1 MNADSPDPRYT
12 QFADGWKRRSWARMA
27 LTSLAWTTMIVI
39 FGVADN
45 PVGYLVVAMI
55 IAFCLL
61 DIAGLRR
68 QSAALSKGAPSA
80 WLALSRREQSMLRV
94 AAWAA
99 CLPAVAVVVKMVR
112 RSLAPPDL
120 LALAFFVACALY
132 FGFFLLPRA
141 KASGATLRAVNP
153 PEH

>member
-1 MNADSPDPRYT
+1 
-12 QFADGWKRRSWARMA
+12 
-27 LTSLAWTTMIVI
+27 
-39 FGVADN
+39 
-45 PVGYLVVAMI
+45 MI

-80 WLALSRREQSMLRV
+80 WLALNRREQSTLRV

-112 RSLAPPDL
+112 RSLGPPDL

-141 KASGATLRAVNP
+141 KASGATLRAGNP